1 MSDST
6 DKDIVQITQSYIQE
20 ANEARRNRLD
30 LNTTNYDV
38 YHMRQDF
45 SHKKAGQSREFLAKQ
60 QMSVEQISS
69 FIGQALADINDW
81 FLVEDL
87 PGSED
92 PAITTAQVES
102 IISNQLDKVGVL
114 AFVNDSMKLGLLGS
128 LMICKVGGRFS
139 KKNIFYT
146 EQKLSLRG
154 LKKVLKR
161 EEKEVWNLDLSL
173 VRQQDYY
180 PDPSGRGLYE
190 LQNIYI
196 DYHEL
201 MKLSEGP
208 NAIYDKSIVEILTAD
223 GDDELQKEH
232 KARETKQNPTTDYY
246 RKTIKLTEGWGTIVD
261 RDGNVLHE
269 NCTWT
274 VANDR
279 FLIAKPESNPL
290 WHGESPFVVCP
301 IIRVPHSVWHRALMD
316 APTKHNIAMN
326 EIYNLILDSGMMSTF
341 GIKQLRTDWL
351 EDIGQVSNG
360 IYPGMTLE
368 VNSNCPPGMKVVER
382 VDTSSLSSE
391 SLSVYNLTNAEFQQS
406 SLTNDLRMGILPA
419 RQVKATEVVEASQSI
434 TSVFTGVAK
443 AIEQD
448 YIQPVLRKA
457 WMNIA
462 QNIASMDSEEL
473 GAAIGREKAQQLQSM
488 GPEELFAK
496 TANNLSF
503 KVFGVSRTLN
513 KVKDFRKLT
522 SLLQTISGSEV
533 LVEEFIKKYD
543 FGLLLEQIMKS
554 LDINMDQIK
563 LDEEAQA
570 LNQMQQEQ
578 APVQGMPDLQS
589 QIPQASSGALNDTV
603 QSLIPRTDFPPSPV
617 SGLRN

>member
-1 MSDST
+1 
-6 DKDIVQITQSYIQE
+6 
-20 ANEARRNRLD
+20 
-30 LNTTNYDV
+30 
-38 YHMRQDF
+38 
-45 SHKKAGQSREFLAKQ
+45 
-60 QMSVEQISS
+60 
-69 FIGQALADINDW
+69 
-81 FLVEDL
+81 
-87 PGSED
+87 
-92 PAITTAQVES
+92 
-102 IISNQLDKVGVL
+102 
-114 AFVNDSMKLGLLGS
+114 
-128 LMICKVGGRFS
+128 
-139 KKNIFYT
+139 
-146 EQKLSLRG
+146 
-154 LKKVLKR
+154 
-161 EEKEVWNLDLSL
+161 
-173 VRQQDYY
+173 
-180 PDPSGRGLYE
+180 
-190 LQNIYI
+190 
-196 DYHEL
+196 
-201 MKLSEGP
+201 
-208 NAIYDKSIVEILTAD
+208 
-223 GDDELQKEH
+223 
-232 KARETKQNPTTDYY
+232 
-246 RKTIKLTEGWGTIVD
+246 
-261 RDGNVLHE
+261 
-269 NCTWT
+269 
-274 VANDR
+274 
-279 FLIAKPESNPL
+279 
-290 WHGESPFVVCP
+290 
-301 IIRVPHSVWHRALMD
+301 MD